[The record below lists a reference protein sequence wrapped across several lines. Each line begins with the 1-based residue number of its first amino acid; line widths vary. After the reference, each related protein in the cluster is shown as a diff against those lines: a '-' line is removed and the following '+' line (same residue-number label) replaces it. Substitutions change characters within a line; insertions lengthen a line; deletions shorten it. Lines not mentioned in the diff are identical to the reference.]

1 MTSTLASVEVL
12 GHVPE
17 DLYSSWS
24 PSLSP
29 DAERVA
35 FVSDRGGQPQVW
47 LRALQGGPL
56 TPVPLQECRVTAVSW
71 SPTGEWLACTVAP
84 LGGSRLEIWV
94 VRPDGSGARSV
105 AGPSTGTALL
115 AGGRSRGW
123 TDAGDLVVT
132 ETITTSQVL
141 RIRPDTEERVV
152 LHEAPLTTAL
162 DVTPDGRCL
171 LVRRG
176 PRGAR
181 ELLVVSEDAHC
192 CVVTAPGEGSSELGC
207 LSPDG
212 STVYARTDAASELA
226 ELMAGDLVVGRTDG
240 ELEEVAL
247 SGDGRVAALTWNVGG
262 GISALTLL
270 DVATGRETEVVTL
283 PRHVVHGC
291 SLSHDGRTLV
301 LTAEGPTDPKGVWYG
316 ASGTELTA
324 LSSPG
329 RGTLRASRGASVPGI
344 DPEEVV
350 APALHQVHS
359 ADGTPIT
366 GWLYRP
372 PGVGQLPTMVWLHG
386 GPEAQERPTYNSL
399 FQSLLAQGVAVF
411 APNVRGSSG
420 FGRSFRNADDG
431 PGRYGA
437 FEDVAACAAYLVEA
451 GIATPGRLG
460 ISGRSYGGYLTLAML
475 TRYPDLFRVGVS
487 VCGMSD
493 LHTWYATTEPWIAAA
508 AVTKYGD
515 PVRDAALLED
525 LSPMHSLDR
534 LRAPLLLIHGS
545 DDTNVP
551 VTESVQVAAALR
563 SLGVPHEL
571 LVFDGEGH
579 ELLAT
584 ANRVAFV
591 QATRQWVL
599 DHL

>member
-1 MTSTLASVEVL
+1 MTSTLASVEAH

-35 FVSDRGGQPQVW
+35 FVSDRSGEPRVW
-47 LRALQGGPL
+47 VRALQGGPL
-56 TPVPLQECRVTAVSW
+56 TPVGLQDRRVTAVSW

-84 LGGSRLEIWV
+84 LGGSRQEIWV
-94 VRPDGSGARSV
+94 VRPDGSGARLV
-105 AGPSTGTALL
+105 AGPPSGTALL
-115 AGGRSRGW
+115 AGGCSRGW
-123 TDAGDLVVT
+123 TDDGALVVT

-141 RIRPDTEERVV
+141 RIRPADEDRVV

-162 DVTPDGRCL
+162 DVTPDGRTL
-171 LVRRG
+171 LLRRG

-181 ELLVVSEDAHC
+181 ELFVLSGGAQR
-192 CVVTAPGEGSSELGC
+192 CVLPASGEGSTELGC

-212 STVYARTDAASELA
+212 STVYARTDVVSELA
-226 ELMAGDLVVGRTDG
+226 ELVAGELVLRRADG

-247 SGDGRVAALTWNVGG
+247 SGDGCIAALTWNVGG
-262 GISALTLL
+262 GMSALTLL
-270 DVATGRETEVVTL
+270 DVATGRETEVAQL

-291 SLSHDGRTLV
+291 GLSHDGRTLV
-301 LTAEGPTDPKGVWYG
+301 LTAEGPTDPKGIWYG
-316 ASGTELTA
+316 PSGSALTA
-324 LSSPG
+324 LSSAG
-329 RGTLRASRGASVPGI
+329 RGALHASRGASVLSI

-350 APALHQVHS
+350 APVLHRLRS
-359 ADGTPIT
+359 GDGTPIT

-372 PGVGQLPTMVWLHG
+372 PGVGSQPTMVWLHG

-399 FQSLLAQGVAVF
+399 FQSLLAQRIAVF

-420 FGRSFRNADDG
+420 FGRGFRNADDG
-431 PGRYGA
+431 AGRYGA
-437 FEDVAACAAYLVEA
+437 FEDVAACATYLVDA

-460 ISGRSYGGYLTLAML
+460 MSGRSYGGYLTLAML
-475 TRYPDLFRVGVS
+475 TRHPELFRVGVA

-493 LHTWYATTEPWIAAA
+493 LQTWYATTEHWIAAA

-515 PVRDAALLED
+515 PVRDAALLRD
-525 LSPMHSLDR
+525 LSPMHALDR
-534 LRAPLLLIHGS
+534 LRAPLLLVHGS

-551 VTESVQVAAALR
+551 VGESKQVAAALR
-563 SLGVPHEL
+563 SLGVPHQL
-571 LVFDGEGH
+571 LIFEGEGH
-579 ELLAT
+579 ELLTT

-591 QATRQWVL
+591 QATRQWVV

>member
-1 MTSTLASVEVL
+1 MTSTLVSVEAH

-17 DLYSSWS
+17 DLYASWS

-35 FVSDRGGQPQVW
+35 LVSDRGGQPQVW
-47 LRALQGGPL
+47 LRELQGGPL
-56 TPVPLQECRVTAVSW
+56 TLVPLLDCRVTAVSW

-84 LGGSRLEIWV
+84 LKGSRLEVWV
-94 VRPDGSGARSV
+94 VRPDGSGARLVGGSLR
-105 AGPSTGTALL
+105 GTALL

-123 TDAGDLVVT
+123 TDDGALLLT
-132 ETITTSQVL
+132 ETAATSQVL
-141 RIRPDTEERVV
+141 LVRPDTGERFL
-152 LHEAPLTTAL
+152 LHEGLLTIAL

-181 ELLVVSEDAHC
+181 ELLALCDGAPR
-192 CVVTAPGEGSSELGC
+192 CVAPAGEGSSELGC

-212 STVYARTDAASELA
+212 TAVYARTDAVSELA
-226 ELMAGDLVVGRTDG
+226 ELVCGELVVRRADG

-247 SGDGRVAALTWNVGG
+247 SGDGSVAALTWNVGG
-262 GISALTLL
+262 GVSALTLL
-270 DVATGRETEVVTL
+270 DTATGRQTEVAEL

-291 SLSHDGRTLV
+291 GLSHDGRTIV
-301 LTAEGPTDPKGVWYG
+301 LTAEGPTDPKGVWHG
-316 ASGTELTA
+316 ASGSRLTA
-324 LSSPG
+324 LSSSG
-329 RGTLRASRGASVPGI
+329 RGTLHASRGASVAGI

-350 APALHQVHS
+350 APALHRLRSV
-359 ADGTPIT
+359 DGTEIT

-372 PGVGQLPTMVWLHG
+372 AAVGPLPTMVWLHG

-399 FQSLLAQGVAVF
+399 FQSLLAQDIAVF
-411 APNVRGSSG
+411 APNVRGSTG
-420 FGRSFRNADDG
+420 FGRSFRNADDCG
-431 PGRYGA
+431 GRYGA
-437 FEDVAACAAYLVEA
+437 FDDVAACAGYLVDA
-451 GIATPGRLG
+451 GIAAPGRLG

-475 TRYPDLFRVGVS
+475 TRCPELFRVGVD

-493 LHTWYATTEPWIAAA
+493 LQTWYATTEPWIAAA

-515 PVRDAALLED
+515 PVLDAGLLAD
-525 LSPMHSLDR
+525 LSPLQAMDR
-534 LRAPLLLIHGS
+534 LRAPVLLVHGS

-551 VTESVQVAAALR
+551 VGESEQVAAVLRALG
-563 SLGVPHEL
+563 LPHQL

-591 QATRQWVL
+591 QATRQWIL